1 MKLAEALSI
10 RSDLQKRIAQLKSRL
25 LINARVQEGEEPAE
39 NPLELLRDLDE
50 LIAELD
56 AITVSINMTNGQ
68 TVDDGETI
76 TSLLARRDGLVL
88 KVGILR
94 DFLANASATVV
105 RNTKTEIKIK
115 STIKVSTQ
123 QKEVDKVSKDL
134 RQLDARIQAL
144 NWTTELK

>member
-25 LINARVQEGEEPAE
+25 LLNARVQEGEEPAE
-39 NPLELLRDLDE
+39 NPLELLHDLDE

-115 STIKVSTQ
+115 STIKVSIQ

>member
-25 LINARVQEGEEPAE
+25 LLNARVQEGEEPAE

-115 STIKVSTQ
+115 STIKVSIQ